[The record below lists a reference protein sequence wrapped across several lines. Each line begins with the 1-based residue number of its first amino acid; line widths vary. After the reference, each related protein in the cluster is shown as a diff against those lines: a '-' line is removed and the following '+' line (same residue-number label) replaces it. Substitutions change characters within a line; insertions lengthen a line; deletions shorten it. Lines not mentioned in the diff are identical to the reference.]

1 MINRISSLLKNPLVN
16 SLIRYIMAII
26 SALLMAAASPP
37 YHFGWIAWFGLVPL
51 FLAIQGSKRL
61 QTYSIVV
68 VWSFVLFA
76 CIIDFWLIRHA
87 SFLNLVFSGLGIILM
102 SIAVSE
108 LQLITARFRRW
119 GWVLFSGLVTGV
131 LFLFPMIF
139 GPTVFYNFANTQW
152 LYPTMLQILP
162 IVGEW
167 GLVLLI
173 ILFNRGL
180 VQVVL
185 HRQRRE
191 WLMPAALIASLL
203 VICVGWGTYRLSVDK
218 PKASVGVV
226 LMSINT
232 NSGFA
237 ASINT
242 DSYLQSLENKSSAQ
256 NGSTAPDVG
265 IVAWSEAQV
274 GDLVDTSNTATESS
288 LAGEMGKYLV
298 ADFSESRA
306 KGLPYNVAVV
316 FGPDGSILAEN
327 QKRKIPAGE
336 ESAPG
341 DTSIPWTVVNTPW
354 GRMSTLVCRD
364 TFYPGVARQ
373 AAKEGVD
380 FFVVPANEFSTGYPR
395 ADALHLSE
403 TMLRAAENHTAIAFA
418 YRTGTSALI
427 SDDGKLLTHKALASG
442 ITLNNIAVEGTLPV
456 GVGGTLYTRIGDLFI
471 WVILGVC
478 IAGLVIG
485 LFIPKIRKVK

>member
-1 MINRISSLLKNPLVN
+1 MF
-16 SLIRYIMAII
+16 LI
-26 SALLMAAASPP
+26 
-37 YHFGWIAWFGLVPL
+37 
-51 FLAIQGSKRL
+51 
-61 QTYSIVV
+61 
-68 VWSFVLFA
+68 SFV
-76 CIIDFWLIRHA
+76 I
-87 SFLNLVFSGLGIILM
+87 
-102 SIAVSE
+102 
-108 LQLITARFRRW
+108 
-119 GWVLFSGLVTGV
+119 
-131 LFLFPMIF
+131 
-139 GPTVFYNFANTQW
+139 GPTMWLNFANTQW

-180 VQVVL
+180 VQVL
-185 HRQRRE
+185 LYPRRNE
-191 WLMPAALIASLL
+191 WLMPAVLIASLL

-218 PKASVGVV
+218 TKASVGVV

-256 NGSTAPDVG
+256 NGSTAPDIG
-265 IVAWSEAQV
+265 IIVWSEAQV
-274 GDLVDTSNTATESS
+274 GDLVNVTNTATESS
-288 LAGEMGKYLV
+288 LASEMGKYLV
-298 ADFSESRA
+298 AEFSDSRA
-306 KGLPYNVAVV
+306 ERLPYNVAVV

-327 QKRKIPAGE
+327 QKRKIATGE
-336 ESAPG
+336 QMSPG
-341 DTSIPWTVVNTPW
+341 DKNIPWTVVNTPW

-380 FFVVPANEFSTGYPR
+380 YFIIPANEESTSYPR

-427 SDDGKLLTHKALASG
+427 DDDGKLLTHKALASG
-442 ITLNNIAVEGTLPV
+442 ITLNNIAVEGTLPI
-456 GVGGTLYTRIGDLFI
+456 GVGGTLYTKIGDFFI
-471 WVILGVC
+471 WVVLGGC
-478 IAGLVIG
+478 IAGLFIG
-485 LFIPKIRKVK
+485 LIRKAKRN

>member
-1 MINRISSLLKNPLVN
+1 
-16 SLIRYIMAII
+16 
-26 SALLMAAASPP
+26 MAAAFPP
-37 YHFGWIAWFGLVPL
+37 YHFGWIAWFGLAPL

-68 VWSFVLFA
+68 VWSLVLFG
-76 CIIDFWLIRHA
+76 CIVDFWLIRHA
-87 SFLNLVFSGLGIILM
+87 SFLNLVFSGLEIILM

-108 LQLITARFRRW
+108 LQLITTRFNRW
-119 GWVLFSGLVTGV
+119 GWLLFSGLVTEII
-131 LFLFPMIF
+131 FLITLVF
-139 GPTVFYNFANTQW
+139 GPLYMLNFANTQW

-173 ILFNRGL
+173 ILFNMGL
-180 VQVVL
+180 VHVIL

-191 WLMPAALIASLL
+191 WLMPAALIAALL
-203 VICVGWGTYRLSVDK
+203 IICVGWGTYRLAVDK

-226 LMSINT
+226 LMSLNT
-232 NSGFA
+232 NSGVVGA
-237 ASINT
+237 MNT
-242 DSYLQSLENKSSAQ
+242 QSYLQSLEDNPSSS
-256 NGSTAPDVG
+256 NGSVVPDVG
-265 IVAWSEAQV
+265 VVVWSEASV
-274 GDLVDTSNTATESS
+274 GDIIDTTSTATESS
-288 LAGEMGKYLV
+288 LASEINTYLV

-306 KGLPYNVAVV
+306 AGLPYNVAVV
-316 FGPDGSILAEN
+316 FGPNGSILAEN
-327 QKRKIPAGE
+327 EKRKIPAGE

-341 DTSIPWTVVNTPW
+341 DKNTPWTVVNTPW

-364 TFYPGVARQ
+364 TFYADVARQ

-380 FFVVPANEFSTGYPR
+380 FFVVPANEFSTSYPR

-427 SDDGKLLTHKALASG
+427 NDDGKLLTHKALASG

-456 GVGGTLYTRIGDLFI
+456 GVGGTLYTKIGDLFI
-471 WVILGVC
+471 WVVLGVC

-485 LFIPKIRKVK
+485 LFIPRIRKVK